1 MALTDRPYSVF
12 NFAVEIYPD
21 GASAPLAEAA
31 FTECDGLE
39 MTMDV
44 QTIREG
50 GANDRAY
57 RVPSV
62 INYSNLSLKRGM
74 TANRELW
81 NWFTQS
87 NADPFLRADAEL
99 VMFAEDGKTE
109 KMRFRL
115 SRCIPIK
122 MKVPPLNAK
131 DGGIAIEDFALA
143 YEKFELVEAAAGG
156 PAE

>member
-1 MALTDRPYSVF
+1 MALNDRPYSVF

-21 GASAPLAEAA
+21 GRASVHRMG
-31 FTECDGLE
+31 GLE

-62 INYSNLSLKRGM
+62 VNYSNLTLKRGM

-81 NWFTQS
+81 KWFVRS
-87 NADPFLRADAEL
+87 HADPFLRADAEV
-99 VMFAEDGKTE
+99 VMFAEDGQTE

-143 YEKFELVEAAAGG
+143 YEKFELVEAGAGG
-156 PAE
+156 SAE